1 MPAKIWESKEE
12 SGEKSTAEE
21 WRSVDDGVSWEES
34 KVGKISD
41 EDLESNL
48 GEEEKDVKAHAD
60 DQTNSSFLHAVINM
74 VGMLIGKNLG
84 IIESSRVEPNIVKPK
99 LDPNQD

>member
-1 MPAKIWESKEE
+1 MPAKIWEE

-21 WRSVDDGVSWEES
+21 WRSIDDDFVSWEES

-48 GEEEKDVKAHAD
+48 GEEEEDVKAHAD
-60 DQTNSSFLHAVINM
+60 GQTNSSFLHAVINM

-84 IIESSRVEPNIVKPK
+84 VIESSRVEPNIVKPK
-99 LDPNQD
+99 LDPNQE

>member
-1 MPAKIWESKEE
+1 MPAKIWEE

-21 WRSVDDGVSWEES
+21 RRSVDDDFVSWEES

-48 GEEEKDVKAHAD
+48 GEEEKDVKPHAD
-60 DQTNSSFLHAVINM
+60 GQTNSSFLHAVINM
-74 VGMLIGKNLG
+74 VGMLIGKNLRVV
-84 IIESSRVEPNIVKPK
+84 ESSRAEYC
-99 LDPNQD
+99 QTQT